1 MNSIADNF
9 VEIIK
14 SCFCFEGKL
23 NREKFWTYV
32 IILFIPFYLFMMPL
46 FLAGVTFLVHFPRT
60 NIWTNSTTYSTIGI
74 WTTYFFLYLVYFILT
89 LGPSARRLRDAGFTP
104 WLLFLHLLLKPIG
117 PIALIVLFCLPTN
130 TITKVKKDETAE
142 ANTLQPEEVKKEE
155 ETPQPESVTNEP
167 TNNTENQG

>member
-46 FLAGVTFLVHFPRT
+46 FLAGVTFLVHFPKT
-60 NIWTNSTTYSTIGI
+60 NIWTNSNTYSTLGI
-74 WTTYFFLYLVYFILT
+74 WTTYFFLYLVYFVLT

-117 PIALIVLFCLPTN
+117 PFVLIVLFCLPTN
-130 TITKVKKDETAE
+130 TITEAKKDETAE
-142 ANTLQPEEVKKEE
+142 ADTLQPEEVKKEE
-155 ETPQPESVTNEP
+155 ETTKPESVSNEP
-167 TNNTENQG
+167 TTNTENQG